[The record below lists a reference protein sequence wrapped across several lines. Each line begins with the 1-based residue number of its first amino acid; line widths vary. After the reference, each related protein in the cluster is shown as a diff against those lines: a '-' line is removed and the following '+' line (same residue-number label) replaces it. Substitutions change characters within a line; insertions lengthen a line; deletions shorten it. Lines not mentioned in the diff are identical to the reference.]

1 MLRWRRRSASA
12 SDASWL
18 LADPTTASQFISGIV
33 AELSTAPSAQG
44 EKMSHGTAWATSGE
58 TRIVPKRSASAGGV
72 INIAEEAHGYDR
84 DRAYARMEAIHDT
97 LLAVFER
104 SDVENIT
111 TSAAAE
117 RLAEERIASVSRVG
131 LLRTGR

>member
-1 MLRWRRRSASA
+1 MNCDAVVGSANNQLA
-12 SDASWL
+12 S
-18 LADPTTASQFISGIV
+18 LADAERLRHRSIV
-33 AELSTAPSAQG
+33 YAPDF
-44 EKMSHGTAWATSGE
+44 
-58 TRIVPKRSASAGGV
+58 VASAGGV

-117 RLAEERIASVSRVG
+117 RLAEERIASVSQVG